1 MSAGWQRAG
10 SHGVF
15 ACLYLCICV
24 RPNTVHVRQAVKERD
39 RIVGEELISPP
50 ASDAATAK
58 QGEDKTK
65 SGKNREN
72 FFIFV
77 ESLGAGTKG
86 SKIEVKS
93 IETFQ
98 LEMAIT

>member
-1 MSAGWQRAG
+1 MSAGWQGAG

-15 ACLYLCICV
+15 AYLYLCICV

-50 ASDAATAK
+50 ASATAK
-58 QGEDKTK
+58 QAEDKTK

>member
-15 ACLYLCICV
+15 AYLYLCICV
-24 RPNTVHVRQAVKERD
+24 RPKTVHVRQAVKERD

-50 ASDAATAK
+50 ASATAK
-58 QGEDKTK
+58 QAEDKTK

>member
-1 MSAGWQRAG
+1 M
-10 SHGVF
+10 
-15 ACLYLCICV
+15 YLCICISV
-24 RPNTVHVRQAVKERD
+24 FKTVHVRQAVKERD

-50 ASDAATAK
+50 ASATAK
-58 QGEDKTK
+58 QAEDKTK

>member
-15 ACLYLCICV
+15 AYLYLCICV
-24 RPNTVHVRQAVKERD
+24 RPKTVHVRQAVKERD

-50 ASDAATAK
+50 ASDAAK
-58 QGEDKTK
+58 QAEAKTK

-72 FFIFV
+72 FFFFV
-77 ESLGAGTKG
+77 EYLGAGTKG

>member
-15 ACLYLCICV
+15 AYLYWCICV
-24 RPNTVHVRQAVKERD
+24 RPKTVHVRQAVKERD

-50 ASDAATAK
+50 ASATAK
-58 QGEDKTK
+58 QAEDKTK

>member
-15 ACLYLCICV
+15 AYLYFRICV
-24 RPNTVHVRQAVKERD
+24 RPKTVHVRQAVKERD

-50 ASDAATAK
+50 ASATAK
-58 QGEDKTK
+58 QVEDKTK

>member
-1 MSAGWQRAG
+1 MIRFKILVEKSF
-10 SHGVF
+10 S
-15 ACLYLCICV
+15 
-24 RPNTVHVRQAVKERD
+24 
-39 RIVGEELISPP
+39 
-50 ASDAATAK
+50 
-58 QGEDKTK
+58 TK

>member
-15 ACLYLCICV
+15 AYLYLCICV

-50 ASDAATAK
+50 ASDAVSAK
-58 QGEDKTK
+58 QAEDKTK

-72 FFIFV
+72 S